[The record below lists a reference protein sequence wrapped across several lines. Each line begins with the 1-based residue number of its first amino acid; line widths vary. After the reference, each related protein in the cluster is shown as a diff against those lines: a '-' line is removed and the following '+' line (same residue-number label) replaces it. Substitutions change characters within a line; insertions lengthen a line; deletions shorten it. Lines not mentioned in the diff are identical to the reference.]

1 MKRLIGT
8 MKYFK
13 KQSKI
18 YLSLLGFLL
27 VILVLILDHS
37 LWWEINFAPGYLLP
51 IIFVTWFLGRKIGF
65 VTAIVCGFLRFA
77 TIIFEGNFYPS
88 LIYHVSN
95 VAIRLFFFLTIVYII
110 SELKNSLEREKY
122 FGRIDYLTG
131 LANKRQFDE
140 IANTEIQ
147 RALRYKHSF
156 TVAYMDIDYFKMVND
171 RFGHHTGN
179 ILLCAVTKIIKKNIR
194 KIDLAARIGGDEFV
208 ILMPETGRKSAEVVI
223 NRMQKS
229 LVDLMQEKKWPTTF
243 SFGVVTVNHPPNSI
257 NEILKIADKLMYFSK
272 SKGISKVSYEEYSA

>member
-1 MKRLIGT
+1 MKRLIGILE
-8 MKYFK
+8 YLE
-13 KQSKI
+13 KQSKV

-27 VILVLILDHS
+27 VVLVLVLDYS
-37 LWWEINFAPGYLLP
+37 LGWEINFAPGYLLP
-51 IIFVTWFLGRKIGF
+51 VVFITWLLGRKIGF
-65 VTAIVCGFLRFA
+65 VAAIVCGFLRFA

-88 LIYHVSN
+88 FLYHVFN
-95 VAIRLFFFLTIVYII
+95 VAIRVVFFSVIVYIL

-147 RALRYKHSF
+147 RALRYKHPF
-156 TVAYMDIDYFKMVND
+156 TVAYMDIDYFKIVND
-171 RFGHHTGN
+171 RFGHHAGN
-179 ILLCAVTKIIKKNIR
+179 ILLCAVAKIIKKDIR
-194 KIDLAARIGGDEFV
+194 KIDSAARIGGDEFV

-223 NRMQKS
+223 NRVQKS
-229 LVDLMQEKKWPTTF
+229 LVDLMQEKKWPITF

-257 NEILKIADKLMYFSK
+257 NEILKIADRLMYFSK